1 MAKKTSKPTRSA
13 PAKTARP
20 AYEPPRLTK
29 FDRLEKLILS
39 GE

>member
-1 MAKKTSKPTRSA
+1 MPKKGSKPTPA
-13 PAKTARP
+13 PAKPPRS

>member
-1 MAKKTSKPTRSA
+1 MARRAAKPVRVIPVKA
-13 PAKTARP
+13 PRP

-29 FDRLEKLILS
+29 FERLEKLILS